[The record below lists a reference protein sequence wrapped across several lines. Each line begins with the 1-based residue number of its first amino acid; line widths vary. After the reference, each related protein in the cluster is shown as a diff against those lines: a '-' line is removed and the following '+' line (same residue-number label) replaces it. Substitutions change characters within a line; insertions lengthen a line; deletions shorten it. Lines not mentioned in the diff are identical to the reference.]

1 MSWVTEHIIN
11 PPMFILIGAFI
22 AAAGAFWASL
32 EQAQFERVLRTK
44 SDEIAQL
51 NTKIASA
58 VTGGDSFCYLD
69 LAIGDGTTN
78 TPALMLVHQGEYPVY
93 DVSVRIVDLQ
103 KFNVVKKS
111 LTLET
116 MAETQTVLPVGN
128 VSPRQAP
135 VLGKCTLPN
144 TQQQSFNVFI
154 SARNGFVTQLIRLQR
169 IKGFWKSATKVTRKI
184 YEENKSVVLLEK
196 VDPEFPR
203 DNTGQVQW
211 E

>member
-32 EQAQFERVLRTK
+32 EQAKFERVLRTK

-93 DVSVRIVDLQ
+93 DVSVRIVDCGPSKVQ
-103 KFNVVKKS
+103 CCEEEFNIRNDGRNPNRTTCGECKS
-111 LTLET
+111 SSGIY
-116 MAETQTVLPVGN
+116 VG
-128 VSPRQAP
+128 
-135 VLGKCTLPN
+135 
-144 TQQQSFNVFI
+144 
-154 SARNGFVTQLIRLQR
+154 
-169 IKGFWKSATKVTRKI
+169 
-184 YEENKSVVLLEK
+184 
-196 VDPEFPR
+196 
-203 DNTGQVQW
+203 
-211 E
+211 